1 MSTYD
6 VTPDDEPLDLRAVN
20 DDDRLVEKLRHAL
33 SPEAAVVW
41 DDDED
46 DMDPGYALLR
56 ALQLDVS
63 ADLPS
68 ESILPAGVTEL
79 LPRRRH
85 LSRTAT
91 IAVVTAG
98 VLSIG
103 GVAAASAPGQPLAG
117 VRQAVSSAVADA
129 VDAITPDKPVGP
141 TTVEATE
148 SASPKPTPPGDSV
161 SDAARSAAA
170 VLQIE
175 DNLDRASALLDDGR
189 YEPAKAQLAAAERKL
204 AYVVEGV
211 DRDRLQTRL
220 TELQARLATAT
231 PHATPPTG
239 KPDDKGRPQEAG
251 KPDDKGKSGST
262 VDRGDQGGA
271 ATARPTALPSRSSRT
286 AASDA
291 KLNDAAR
298 KAIDEAAERRRGSN

>member
-6 VTPDDEPLDLRAVN
+6 VTPDDEPLDMRAVTA
-20 DDDRLVEKLRHAL
+20 DDQLVEKLRHAL

-63 ADLPS
+63 ADLPT
-68 ESILPAGVTEL
+68 EVILPAEVTEL

-91 IAVVTAG
+91 IAVVAAS
-98 VLSIG
+98 VLSVG

-117 VRQAVSSAVADA
+117 VREAVSTAVADA

-141 TTVEATE
+141 AAVPTA
-148 SASPKPTPPGDSV
+148 SPSPKPTPPGAAV

-170 VLQIE
+170 ILQIE
-175 DNLDRASALLDDGR
+175 DNLARAEAMLDDGR
-189 YEPAKAQLAAAERKL
+189 LMPAKAQLDAAERKL
-204 AYVVEGV
+204 NYVLVGA
-211 DRDRLQTRL
+211 DRDRLSSRL
-220 TELQARLATAT
+220 LALQARLATAT
-231 PHATPPTG
+231 PRATPSTG
-239 KPDDKGRPQEAG
+239 KPDDKGKPQESR
-251 KPDDKGKSGST
+251 KPDDKGKDSGPS
-262 VDRGDQGGA
+262 VDRSGEGGA
-271 ATARPTALPSRSSRT
+271 ATPRPSVLPSRNARSSNG
-286 AASDA
+286 DA
-291 KLNDAAR
+291 KMSDAAR
-298 KAIDEAAERRRGSN
+298 QAVDEASERRRGNN